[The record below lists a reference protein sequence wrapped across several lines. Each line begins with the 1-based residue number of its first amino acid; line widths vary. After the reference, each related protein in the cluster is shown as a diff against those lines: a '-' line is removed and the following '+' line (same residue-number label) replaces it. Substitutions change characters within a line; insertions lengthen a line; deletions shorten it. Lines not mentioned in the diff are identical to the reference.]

1 MNRQSGGSGEG
12 WATRVGVIL
21 AVTGSAV
28 GLGNFL
34 RFPGM
39 AAQYGGGVF
48 MIPYVVAFLLL
59 GLPIAFVEWSMGRYG
74 GARGYNSAPGVIR
87 AVCGRRWASYLGM
100 LGPLIPVVIYMYYVF
115 VEAWCLGYAWNYVAP
130 LFGTGSGLH
139 LGNDPAAY
147 NSFFQRFVGI
157 TEHGA
162 MFGPAGSRSLIFLA
176 ICFVLNFYLI
186 YRGLQKGIEWFCR
199 FAMPALV
206 FCALIVL
213 VRVLT
218 LGAPLPDKPEQSVM
232 NGLGYMWN
240 PAHQPENLAPGDTA
254 IQALVHRS
262 TVEAVAGIDDADG
275 FGSFAVRDAEAV
287 AWALEQ
293 SGWKPRRRARKP
305 GNPAAESASP
315 PEPSAGATPEQQGE
329 PSTVLAGRYGHPN
342 SHVVLA
348 INGDQARFGGLELLD
363 HGEKLTRE
371 NAAPEDKAVGDL
383 LAMLPVECAEVQ
395 RDEKTLRAFVV
406 ERPDAFREALTVVGW
421 TNNGGE
427 ELAGR
432 WVHDESRLVLEAD
445 KAQAIVSIPSFLET
459 LSNPEI
465 WLAAAGQIFFS
476 LSVGFGII
484 ITYSSYMRP
493 DDDVALSSLT
503 AAAGNGFCEVVLGG
517 LIVIPATFVFLG
529 VSAVANPPGTFG
541 MGFVSLPSVFN
552 QMGHLGPLFGFLFFF
567 LLFLAAVTSSLSMLQ
582 PAIALFEEG
591 LGIGRKAS
599 VAMLGF
605 VTLVGALFIV
615 YFSKGLAALDTVDF
629 WVGNV
634 CIYIMATIQ
643 VIIYGWVLGVDRGME
658 ELDRG
663 AEIRLPR
670 VLGFV
675 IKYVSPLYLLIVFGI
690 WFVHKLPGRLQ
701 AIGRVEEGEPPVVA
715 LSLTLIAVVLV
726 FFALIITRANQRWD
740 KQDADRK
747 EVSP

>member
-1 MNRQSGGSGEG
+1 MSQPLTGSKES

-74 GARGYNSAPGVIR
+74 GAHGYNSAPGVFR

-130 LFGTGSGLH
+130 YLGAGTGLD
-139 LGNDPAAY
+139 LGDNPEKY
-147 NSFFQRFVGI
+147 NAFFERFVGMN
-157 TEHGA
+157 EHGTA
-162 MFGPAGSRSLIFLA
+162 FSPGGGQALIFLG

-186 YRGLQKGIEWFCR
+186 YRGLQKGIEWFCK

-206 FCALIVL
+206 LCALIVL
-213 VRVLT
+213 ARVLT
-218 LGAPLPDKPEQSVM
+218 LGAPMPDKPEQNVV

-240 PAHQPENLAPGDTA
+240 PAHQPENLAPGDKA
-254 IQALVHRS
+254 VQALVYRS
-262 TVEAVAGIDDADG
+262 TFDAASGTDDADG
-275 FGSFAVRDAEAV
+275 LGSFTIENPQAV
-287 AWALEQ
+287 AWALDQ
-293 SGWKPRRRARKP
+293 TGWKRRQPGRKP
-305 GNPAAESASP
+305 PDTAPANEP
-315 PEPSAGATPEQQGE
+315 PP
-329 PSTVLAGRYGHPN
+329 VLAGRYANRESPI
-342 SHVVLA
+342 LLT
-348 INGDQARFGGLELLD
+348 IDGDQARFRGLDLLD
-363 HGEKLTRE
+363 SGGRLTLD
-371 NAAPEDKAVGDL
+371 NAGDEDETVAKL
-383 LAMLPVECAEVQ
+383 LAMLPVDSAGVE
-395 RDEKTLRAFVV
+395 RDEKTLRAFSIR
-406 ERPDAFREALTVVGW
+406 RPGAFREALGAVGW
-421 TNNGGE
+421 EHVGDGKG
-427 ELAGR
+427 LRGR
-432 WVHDESRLVLEAD
+432 WQHEESRLVLEVDGSEA
-445 KAQAIVSIPSFLET
+445 AVSIPTFLET

-484 ITYSSYMRP
+484 ITYSSYMRR

-503 AAAGNGFCEVVLGG
+503 AAAGNGFCEVALGG

-552 QMGHLGPLFGFLFFF
+552 QMGDLGPLFGFLFFF

-605 VTLVGALFIV
+605 VTLMGSLFVV
-615 YFSKGLAALDTVDF
+615 YFSKGLLALDTVDF
-629 WVGNV
+629 WVGAV

-643 VIIYGWVLGVDRGME
+643 VIIYGWVLGIDRGMK

-670 VLGFV
+670 ILGFI
-675 IKYVSPLYLLIVFGI
+675 IKFVSPVYLLAVFAM
-690 WFVHKLPGRLQ
+690 WAVNKLPGRLKAVGQ
-701 AIGRVEEGEPPVVA
+701 VEEGQPPVVA
-715 LSLTLIAVVLV
+715 LSLGLIVVVLI
-726 FFALIITRANQRWD
+726 FFVLIITRANQRWD
-740 KQDADRK
+740 KQ
-747 EVSP
+747 ESSETGVSP

>member
-1 MNRQSGGSGEG
+1 MSQPLGGGRES

-48 MIPYVVAFLLL
+48 MVPYVVAFLLL

-74 GARGYNSAPGVIR
+74 GACGYNSAPGVFR

-130 LFGTGSGLH
+130 YIGAGTGLD
-139 LGNDPAAY
+139 LGDNPERYSA
-147 NSFFQRFVGI
+147 FFDRFVGI
-157 TEHGA
+157 DENGA
-162 MFGPAGSRSLIFLA
+162 SFVGQGAQALIFLA

-186 YRGLQKGIEWFCR
+186 YRGLQKGIEWFCK

-206 FCALIVL
+206 LCALIVL

-218 LGAPLPDKPEQSVM
+218 LGTPVPEKPEQNVI

-240 PAHQPENLAPGDTA
+240 PVHQPENLAPGDKA
-254 IQALVHRS
+254 VRALVHRA
-262 TVEAVAGIDDADG
+262 TVDAVSGADDPDGLGSFTVEDPNALAWALKRTGWKPRWPGGQPPGPVAAPAGESPTVLANRYTHPKTPVVLAVDTDQARFRNLDLLDGGGRLTLQGAAAEDEAVAG
-275 FGSFAVRDAEAV
+275 
-287 AWALEQ
+287 
-293 SGWKPRRRARKP
+293 
-305 GNPAAESASP
+305 
-315 PEPSAGATPEQQGE
+315 
-329 PSTVLAGRYGHPN
+329 
-342 SHVVLA
+342 
-348 INGDQARFGGLELLD
+348 
-363 HGEKLTRE
+363 
-371 NAAPEDKAVGDL
+371 L
-383 LAMLPVECAEVQ
+383 LAMLPVDSADVE
-395 RDEKTLRAFVV
+395 RDEKALRSFAIQRPEAFHAALRA
-406 ERPDAFREALTVVGW
+406 VGW
-421 TNNGGE
+421 ERAGVE
-427 ELAGR
+427 EGLTGR
-432 WVHDESRLVLEAD
+432 WQHEESRLVLQVASDEAVV
-445 KAQAIVSIPSFLET
+445 AIPTFLET

-484 ITYSSYMRP
+484 ITYSSYMRR

-503 AAAGNGFCEVVLGG
+503 AAAGNGFCEVALGG

-552 QMGHLGPLFGFLFFF
+552 QMGDLGSFFGFLFFF

-605 VTLVGALFIV
+605 ITLVGALFVV
-615 YFSKGLAALDTVDF
+615 YFSKGLLALDTVDF
-629 WVGNV
+629 WVGAV
-634 CIYIMATIQ
+634 CIYMMATIQ
-643 VIIYGWVLGVDRGME
+643 VIIYGWVLGVDRGMKE
-658 ELDRG
+658 IDRG

-670 VLGFV
+670 ILGFV
-675 IKYVSPLYLLIVFGI
+675 IKYVSPLYLLIVFAT
-690 WFVHKLPGRLQ
+690 WSVNKLPGRLKAVGQ
-701 AIGRVEEGEPPVVA
+701 VEEGQPPVVA
-715 LSLTLIAVVLV
+715 LSLGLIVVVLI

-740 KQDADRK
+740 KQEARQT

>member
-1 MNRQSGGSGEG
+1 MNDASGGKTEG

-74 GARGYNSAPGVIR
+74 GAHGFNSAPGVFR
-87 AVCGRRWASYLGM
+87 SVCGKRWASYLGL
-100 LGPLIPVVIYMYYVF
+100 LGPLIPVAIYMYYVF
-115 VEAWCLGYAWNYVAP
+115 VEAWCLGYAWYYAAP
-130 LFGTGSGLH
+130 YLGIGSGLD
-139 LGNDPAAY
+139 LGDDPEKY
-147 NSFFQRFVGI
+147 NAFFEKFVGI
-157 TEHGA
+157 QEHGTA
-162 MFGPAGSRSLIFLA
+162 FGPEGGRTFIFLA

-186 YRGLQKGIEWFCR
+186 YRGLQKGIEWFCK

-206 FCALIVL
+206 LCALVVL

-218 LGAPLPDKPEQSVM
+218 LGTPIEEKPEQNVV

-240 PAHQPENLAPGDTA
+240 PAHQPENLAPGDKA
-254 IQALVHRS
+254 IQALVHRA
-262 TVEAVAGIDDADG
+262 TVDAVRGGTDDADA
-275 FGSFAVRDAEAV
+275 FGSFTIADPQAL
-287 AWALEQ
+287 AWALDQ
-293 SGWKPRRRARKP
+293 TGWKPRPRK
-305 GNPAAESASP
+305 SSP
-315 PEPSAGATPEQQGE
+315 PAPGE
-329 PSTVLAGRYGHPN
+329 ADSGLAERYAHEDSPVL
-342 SHVVLA
+342 LL
-348 INGDQARFGGLELLD
+348 IDGDRAAFRGLDLLD
-363 HGEKLTRE
+363 DGEALTFERVAE
-371 NAAPEDKAVGDL
+371 QEPPIAAL
-383 LAMLPVECAEVQ
+383 LAMLPVDCADVE
-395 RDEKTLRAFVV
+395 RDEKTLRSFSI
-406 ERPDAFREALTVVGW
+406 EEPDAFHHALAAVGW
-421 TNNGGE
+421 EKAEGE
-427 ELAGR
+427 QLAGR
-432 WVHDESRLVLEAD
+432 WEHADSRLILMADESRAL
-445 KAQAIVSIPSFLET
+445 VSIPTFLET

-484 ITYSSYMRP
+484 VTYSSYMRR

-503 AAAGNGFCEVVLGG
+503 AAAGNGFCEVALGG
-517 LIVIPATFVFLG
+517 LIVIPATFIFLG

-552 QMGHLGPLFGFLFFF
+552 QMGQLGPLFGFLFFF

-591 LGIGRKAS
+591 LGINRKAS

-605 VTLVGALFIV
+605 ITLVGALFIV
-615 YFSKGLAALDTVDF
+615 YFSRGLTALDTVDF

-634 CIYIMATIQ
+634 CIYVMATIQ
-643 VIIYGWVLGVDRGME
+643 VIIFGWVLGVDRGME

-670 VLGFV
+670 VLAFV
-675 IKYVSPLYLLIVFGI
+675 IKYVSPLYLLIVFGMWI
-690 WFVHKLPGRLQ
+690 VNKLPGRLKAVGQ
-701 AIGRVEEGEPPVVA
+701 IEEGQPPVVA
-715 LSLTLIAVVLV
+715 LSLGLIVVVLI

-740 KQDADRK
+740 ELEK
-747 EVSP
+747 EKKEETQ